1 MTVDRPELHR
11 LAAAARQAEAAAAQA
26 RRDVATAQTRS
37 EAIAAQLG
45 LRAAEAAAA
54 APRAQLTQA
63 LAGLFDQL
71 DPAVPLALL
80 PVRLET
86 RYQGPPGRRDLLI
99 RIYPD
104 DVHSD
109 THEPGL
115 TDAEAAFG
123 RHFWTE
129 VWRAGRDDRAQAESA
144 WRQLVQRFGTGRAT
158 WVADQLRP
166 TNPDDRPVLAIPATE
181 DLPVPPDFPSV
192 PSRPGPWSRAALAG
206 CLPDRF
212 VAAGFRGG
220 ERVFGR
226 WGAVIDMALPIGPDP
241 DESQAA
247 GEDPF
252 EQDWYRWKTDFGAA
266 VDAGLGI
273 RIPAADLGASEE
285 LDLLLV
291 YGIRGSTAPGD
302 AAAELTAL
310 LRGHRHTWGLD
321 LVPQGTATNNT
332 PDTRSGYRRADPDPA
347 QTFEALD
354 AARPA
359 AGTDAAD
366 LARALGVD
374 PALFATLQHRDAL
387 DQRDARAM
395 NTVAWSAWWAY
406 WCRRLL
412 GDVFGGSDERERLLP
427 GWRRHFLD
435 HVRAR
440 GPLPAIRIGDQPYG
454 VLPVSSLDRWDLD
467 GRGPSLVAV
476 DRAGLSVGWE
486 PDPSGVP
493 AAWGLPV
500 PLPSPADVRATA
512 VGRSRET
519 GRPWLV
525 VLRPLELRIGRALDP
540 RGVAHGG
547 WTDPVPLPDPATL
560 DGSVAIAASGS
571 HVAVFQLLPGL
582 RVTGARMRVARD
594 LDDAGVPGGWSDPVD
609 IGLRL
614 PAAARAL
621 GMGWRRRDVVVV
633 LAVADRGGK
642 ERVAVLIGRGFDV
655 RGAATGGWT
664 GLIDVPD
671 LSPGAVTATV
681 VPGEDRFALFVAD
694 ADAVYVRDATVSEQR
709 RPIERPLVRPL
720 APALLT
726 VTWEPL
732 SAFAAPSGP
741 PIALAA
747 GDVGRSGA
755 TGLTSE
761 VGLVNLLARLRDAWS
776 VPAEDGTVPTLGR
789 PGVTDP
795 DKVFLD
801 LLTTGATT
809 TGVAVRSLLG
819 PALVSNLWRLMGVPV
834 DAGSLGRYLT
844 ALGDDAEDLP
854 LRLGLP
860 PTAWLQRAA
869 YADETTDLAVP
880 LVQEPALSESEPV
893 TPPYVEWLA
902 AAGRD
907 PEDIH
912 QRRYL
917 ADLRI
922 DEQREPLLVKV
933 LRHALQNGYIDAALR
948 QPVSAA
954 DERLRD
960 GYLGRLVTTQPD
972 GGPGPDI
979 GAIDPELVDLTD
991 FVRDVSPSPAGAL
1004 TRWTYLRRRHATTG
1018 EDLGERLRGTGID
1031 AELDELRAAVEHL
1044 AGRPSAALDRLLTE
1058 ALDLATHRLDAWLT
1072 SLPAR
1077 RLAEWRAGG
1086 ATGVHL
1092 GAWGFVEHL
1101 RPSTRPQSTG
1111 FVHAPSIGHAATA
1124 AVLRSAWLSHG
1135 GQDAFAVDLTSA
1147 RVRRA
1152 TEVLDGIRRR
1162 QPLGALLGYQLERG
1176 LHEGHPGQDLD
1187 RYIAPLRARFPLV
1200 AGQLTPTAPGEPAEG
1215 VAARNVVDGLALVR
1229 AGFAAAALPGVS
1241 AAEAASIDAE
1251 IARLRDALDA
1261 VADLGIAESVHQAVH
1276 GRHGGTGAVLDAL
1289 SKGTQ
1294 APPEIEVV
1302 QTPRT
1307 GVAVQHRIL
1316 VLLPAVKAP
1325 GDDRGAR
1332 AAAEPAL
1339 DGWVAALLGD
1349 PARVRWRVREQ
1360 GEQGTVSER
1369 TRTLADLR
1377 LSALDVVS
1385 LDERSDLELLLEL
1398 DAARSR
1404 PAGATVTGIVLERDT
1419 AWPPG
1424 MLSLEEFGVAAR
1436 AVRELLDAATPADG
1450 HHLAGSGSAGLV
1462 DAEELRGRADAA
1474 TAALAAA
1481 HAALRDCFA
1490 LDDDALAVVRLAV
1503 AAPDTVLTDNLLDL
1517 APHLDLPKLSA
1528 VAGGPV
1534 GGLDAVRDA
1543 LLALWHFGVAGAMP
1557 RSADGDD
1564 DTARAVLV
1572 RQAQAVHL
1580 ETARRRTAASGAADP
1595 LTEVFGRGF
1604 RFLPRFTVADPG
1616 TLAQAF
1622 AGRRVA
1628 ADAGP
1633 AETLAWL
1640 GRVAR
1645 VRPATARLEHA
1656 FMLTEAPHRRRA
1668 RRPDIDRG
1676 PSPRA
1681 LRPAGRVGPAGRAR
1695 RRRVDRG
1702 DPRPD
1707 RDHRHHAAL
1716 RRPGHGPGQRDPARR
1731 PPGAGRAVEP
1741 RHPGGCPARD
1751 DPGRPAPRRRPRRRA
1766 RLRGALPARRD
1777 PRHQRRR
1784 PGPGRHRGYPVPLTF
1799 RRHHAFHHQL
1809 EPARAAHPQRRTAG
1823 RAGAATRPAVAA
1835 GPAVAVR

>member
-1 MTVDRPELHR
+1 MTVDRTELHR
-11 LAAAARQAEAAAAQA
+11 LDAAARQAEAAVAQA
-26 RRDVATAQTRS
+26 RGDVAAARTGS
-37 EAIAAQLG
+37 EATAAQSR
-45 LRAAEAAAA
+45 LRAAEASAAA
-54 APRAQLTQA
+54 TRAQLVEA
-63 LAGLFDQL
+63 LAGLFHQL

-86 RYQGPPGRRDLLI
+86 RYQGPPGGRDLLI

-115 TDAEAAFG
+115 TDAEDAFG
-123 RHFWTE
+123 RHFWTGL
-129 VWRAGRDDRAQAESA
+129 WRAGRDDRARAESA
-144 WRQLVQRFGTGRAT
+144 WRQLVQRFGTGRAM

-166 TNPDDRPVLAIPATE
+166 TNPDDRPVLAVPATE
-181 DLPVPPDFPSV
+181 DLPVPPNHPSV

-212 VAAGFRGG
+212 VAVGFRGG
-220 ERVFGR
+220 ARVFGR
-226 WGAVIDMALPIGPDP
+226 WGEVIGATLPIGPDP

-252 EQDWYRWKTDFGAA
+252 EQEWYRWKTDFGAA

-273 RIPAADLGASEE
+273 RIPAADLGGAED

-291 YGIRGSTAPGD
+291 YGIRGSTAHGD

-310 LRGHRHTWGLD
+310 LRGHLHTWGLD

-332 PDTRSGYRRADPDPA
+332 PDTRSGYRRTDPDPA
-347 QTFEALD
+347 QTLD
-354 AARPA
+354 AAPPA
-359 AGTDAAD
+359 SGTDAAD

-374 PALFATLQHRDAL
+374 PAVFATLQHRDAL

-395 NTVAWSAWWAY
+395 NAVGWSAWWAY

-454 VLPVSSLDRWDLD
+454 VLPVSSLDRWELA
-467 GRGPSLVAV
+467 GQGPSLVAV
-476 DRAGLSVGWE
+476 DRAELRVGWE

-493 AAWGLPV
+493 AAWGPPV
-500 PLPSPADVRATA
+500 PLPSPAGVRAAA

-540 RGVAHGG
+540 SGAAHGG

-560 DGSVAIAASGS
+560 DGEVAIAASGS
-571 HVAVFQLLPGL
+571 HVAVFQLLPGP
-582 RVTGARMRVARD
+582 RDTGARMRVAQD
-594 LDDAGVPGGWSDPVD
+594 LDDAGAPGGWSDPVD
-609 IGLRL
+609 TRLRL
-614 PAAARAL
+614 PATTRAL
-621 GMGWRRRDVVVV
+621 GMGWRRQDVVVV
-633 LAVADRGGK
+633 LAVADPGGQ
-642 ERVAVLIGRGFDV
+642 ERVAVLIGRGFDI
-655 RGAATGGWT
+655 RGAAAGGWT
-664 GLIDVPD
+664 GPVDVPD

-681 VPGEDRFALFVAD
+681 VPGEDRFALFVAH
-694 ADAVYVRDATVSEQR
+694 AGVVHARYATVSEQR
-709 RPIERPLVRPL
+709 SPVGRPPVQL
-720 APALLT
+720 A

-732 SAFAAPSGP
+732 ATFAAPGGP

-761 VGLVNLLARLRDAWS
+761 AGLVNLLARLRDAWS
-776 VPAEDGTVPTLGR
+776 VPAEDGTVQTLGR

-801 LLTTGATT
+801 LLTNDATS

-834 DAGSLGRYLT
+834 DASSLGRYLT
-844 ALGDDAEDLP
+844 ALGDDADDLP
-854 LRLGLP
+854 LRLGFP

-907 PEDIH
+907 PEDVH
-912 QRRYL
+912 QRPYL
-917 ADLRI
+917 ADLGI
-922 DEQREPLLVKV
+922 DEQREPLLLKV
-933 LRHALQNGYIDAALR
+933 LRHALQNGYVDAALR
-948 QPVSAA
+948 QPVGAA

-960 GYLGRLVTTQPD
+960 GYLGRLVTIQPD
-972 GGPGPDI
+972 GGAGPDI

-991 FVRDVSPSPAGAL
+991 FVRDVSPPPAR
-1004 TRWTYLRRRHATTG
+1004 TPSRWTYLRRQHATTG
-1018 EDLGERLRGTGID
+1018 EALGERLRGTGID

-1077 RLAEWRAGG
+1077 RLAECRAAG

-1101 RPSTRPQSTG
+1101 RPSTRPPSTG

-1152 TEVLDGIRRR
+1152 TELLDGIRRR

-1229 AGFAAAALPGVS
+1229 AGFAAASLPGVS

-1276 GRHGGTGAVLDAL
+1276 GRHGGAGAVLDAL

-1302 QTPRT
+1302 RTPRT

-1316 VLLPAVKAP
+1316 VLLPAAEAP
-1325 GDDRGAR
+1325 SDDRPPR

-1360 GEQGTVSER
+1360 DGQGTVSER
-1369 TRTLADLR
+1369 TRTLADLP

-1404 PAGATVTGIVLERDT
+1404 PAEATVTGIVLERDT
-1419 AWPPG
+1419 AWPPEL
-1424 MLSLEEFGVAAR
+1424 LSLKEFGVAAR

-1450 HHLAGSGSAGLV
+1450 HHLAGSGTARLV

-1474 TAALAAA
+1474 TAALADA

-1490 LDDDALAVVRLAV
+1490 LDDGALAAVRLAV
-1503 AAPDTVLTDNLLDL
+1503 AAPDTVPTANLLDL

-1543 LLALWHFGVAGAMP
+1543 LLALWHSGVPGAMP

-1572 RQAQAVHL
+1572 RQAQAAHL
-1580 ETARRRTAASGAADP
+1580 ETARRRAAASVAADP

-1622 AGRRVA
+1622 AARRTA

-1640 GRVAR
+1640 GRIAR

-1656 FMLTEAPHRRRA
+1656 FMLAETAGSEVQLTLDVAQLPPA
-1668 RRPDIDRG
+1668 AGGTDRW
-1676 PSPRA
+1676 
-1681 LRPAGRVGPAGRAR
+1681 
-1695 RRRVDRG
+1695 
-1702 DPRPD
+1702 
-1707 RDHRHHAAL
+1707 AAL
-1716 RRPGHGPGQRDPARR
+1716 PLTGDAPG
-1731 PPGAGRAVEP
+1731 GRTSIAIH
-1741 RHPGGCPARD
+1741 HPGYPGLLDVSGQLSGLLVDEWTEVIPGPTETTGIALHYDAPASAAANAILLAVHPV
-1751 DPGRPAPRRRPRRRA
+1751 PGEPWNPDTLEAVLRETIQAA
-1766 RLRGALPARRD
+1766 RLRAVDPDAVPGLVGHFLPAAIFATND
-1777 PRHQRRR
+1777 GDQ
-1784 PGPGRHRGYPVPLTF
+1784 GWGDTV
-1799 RRHHAFHHQL
+1799 
-1809 EPARAAHPQRRTAG
+1809 
-1823 RAGAATRPAVAA
+1823 ATRF
-1835 GPAVAVR
+1835 R